1 MYEKDVILCVTLYTI
16 LNTINSVVC
25 FEVLKFPELFMRYF
39 VHTDLQKSDPL
50 YDIPLSVED
59 YIMLFLKFGIL
70 HDINSA
76 VLKNT

>member
-1 MYEKDVILCVTLYTI
+1 
-16 LNTINSVVC
+16 
-25 FEVLKFPELFMRYF
+25 MRYF
-39 VHTDLQKSDPL
+39 FHTDLQKSDPL